1 MFFISKK
8 IIRKNIIMNYLFKK
22 HSEKLVGYLF
32 ILPALLI
39 VGLFGIFPV
48 FFAMYMSVHKW
59 KVFKGRFLGLENYD
73 RILGSIS
80 AFWLYVLGLL
90 LLIFSYWIWSE
101 FKDRFKNK
109 FYILISAL
117 VVLIIGIYL
126 ININWGIM
134 LREGDEDYLKALIYT
149 LYYSFFTI
157 TSQVFLGL
165 IIAFALYQKLAGKQF
180 FQMILLFPYIT
191 PAVMGAAVFFLIFG
205 KADNSILNQMIGI
218 FGFEPQMWLFDKR
231 PITEIIFGVKIE
243 GILAGPSL
251 ALVSAIIYGN
261 WAYTGYYAIILLAG
275 LSIIPS
281 DLYEAAKV
289 EGASRWQTFIN
300 ITVPLLMPIIF
311 FLMITG
317 FINTFQAFN
326 SIFVMQTSSAGDT
339 MDVVTIEIF
348 DHFWGRVK
356 WGYAAAEGIV
366 LFVLLNVLAISQ
378 YVIFRKRINYD

>member
-1 MFFISKK
+1 M
-8 IIRKNIIMNYLFKK
+8 MNFYKK
-22 HSEKLVGYLF
+22 HSEKLIGYTF
-32 ILPALLI
+32 ITPAVLI
-39 VGLFGIFPV
+39 ISLFGVFPV
-48 FFAMYMSVHKW
+48 FFGMYMSVHKW
-59 KVFKGRFLGLENYD
+59 KVFKGRFLGFENYE

-80 AFWLYVLGLL
+80 AFWFFVIGLL
-90 LLIFSYWIWSE
+90 FLILSYWVWSE
-101 FKDRFKNK
+101 FKDKFKNK
-109 FYILISAL
+109 LYVLISSVL
-117 VVLIIGIYL
+117 ILIIGIYL

-134 LREGDEDYLKALIYT
+134 ISEGDDDYLYSLIYT

-157 TSQVFLGL
+157 IFEVGLGL
-165 IIAFALYQKLAGKQF
+165 VIAFALYQKLAGKQF

-205 KADNSILNQMIGI
+205 KAETSFLNQFVGLFGI
-218 FGFEPQMWLFDKR
+218 EPQLWLFDKR
-231 PITEIIFGVKIE
+231 PITEVLFGVKID
-243 GILAGPSL
+243 GLFAGPSL
-251 ALVSAIIYGN
+251 ALTSSIFYGI
-261 WAYTGYYAIILLAG
+261 WSYTGYYAIILLAG

-289 EGASRWQTFIN
+289 EGASRWQTFVK
-300 ITVPLLMPIIF
+300 ITIPLLMPIIF
-311 FLMITG
+311 FLMLTG

-356 WGYAAAEGIV
+356 YGYAAAEGVI
-366 LFVLLNVLAISQ
+366 LFILLNVLAISQ